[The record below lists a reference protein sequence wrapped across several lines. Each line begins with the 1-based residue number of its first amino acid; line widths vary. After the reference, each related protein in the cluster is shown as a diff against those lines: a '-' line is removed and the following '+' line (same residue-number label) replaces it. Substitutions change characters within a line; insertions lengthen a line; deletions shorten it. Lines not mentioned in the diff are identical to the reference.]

1 MLLGV
6 YVDDLAMACTSTA
19 LLQEIKSRIAAKY
32 RVKDLGP
39 LNDILGMHVE
49 HKANYLEMSMEGY
62 VKKILET
69 FRMEDSREE
78 RTPMSTVEVPLEDLP
93 RPRTIERPYRQLV
106 GSLLYAAVTIFPETS
121 YAVSRLSQHLEDYS
135 ERDWEAALRV
145 VRYLKRNRTRK
156 LTFGNCVGSSD
167 EAGLIGFVDSDWG
180 GDVRTRRSRYGYLFY
195 LNNDLVSWKSSLEPT
210 VALSSAEAELIAATM
225 ATKEAIWLKKLLGEL
240 GVNVQGPVEIFE
252 DNKSCIALSK
262 NPEQH
267 QRTKHIDIK
276 YFFVREM
283 VARGL
288 VTLEYVPS
296 EDNLADIL
304 TKPLAPARFEALM
317 ENL

>member
-1 MLLGV
+1 M
-6 YVDDLAMACTSTA
+6 
-19 LLQEIKSRIAAKY
+19 
-32 RVKDLGP
+32 
-39 LNDILGMHVE
+39 
-49 HKANYLEMSMEGY
+49 
-62 VKKILET
+62 
-69 FRMEDSREE
+69 
-78 RTPMSTVEVPLEDLP
+78 
-93 RPRTIERPYRQLV
+93 
-106 GSLLYAAVTIFPETS
+106 
-121 YAVSRLSQHLEDYS
+121 
-135 ERDWEAALRV
+135 
-145 VRYLKRNRTRK
+145 
-156 LTFGNCVGSSD
+156 
-167 EAGLIGFVDSDWG
+167 
-180 GDVRTRRSRYGYLFY
+180 
-195 LNNDLVSWKSSLEPT
+195 VSWKSSLEPT